1 MCTTRSQIHI
11 QRFNPHSNNNHVQ
24 TIFVMYG
31 SIINNQNK
39 IKEQQLTRM
48 FVTTFDGSNMAT
60 IQVPFIKL

>member
-31 SIINNQNK
+31 SIINNQNR

-48 FVTTFDGSNMAT
+48 LQPFDGSNMAT
-60 IQVPFIKL
+60 IQVPFINL